1 MKGNCLDDLINYLRD
16 FDQEFCLDLSL
27 FYISGA
33 ANSNDETDSADKL
46 DKLGVTAARAPMS
59 RISNISALYVRP

>member
-33 ANSNDETDSADKL
+33 ANSNDETDTL
-46 DKLGVTAARAPMS
+46 PRLER
-59 RISNISALYVRP
+59 R